1 MPHDEP
7 LAAMEGGGAWLHDFH
22 QLERR
27 RIRDILLVS
36 SLFDFYLFEEEG
48 LLYEQIQSE
57 YHGLQ
62 LSHTPEFTRVSS
74 GAEALAK
81 LGRGERFDLIITTLH
96 IEDMTPLRLARSI
109 REAGVTTPVVL
120 LAYDKRELSDMITH
134 HGTSAFDRVFI
145 WQGDFRLLIAII
157 KNLEDEQ
164 NVDDDTTRFGV
175 QCILVNED
183 SIRYASY
190 FLPLL
195 YSEVMSHSQQLMAE
209 GLNPAHRALRMRAR
223 PKILLCSNW
232 EAALQTLERHQQ
244 HVIGVI
250 TDAGFPRAGDHDP
263 RAGIAFAREVK
274 DRFWDVPVLL
284 QSTNPDLERDAWDA
298 GALFIAKHSP
308 AFIDDFRRI
317 LREHFGFGDFVFRTS
332 EGREVARANDL
343 RSLEEKLHVV
353 PDECLLHHASRNDF
367 SNWFKARTE
376 FQLALRLR
384 PRKVSDYTSVADM
397 RADIIRQIHE
407 HRSQRQRGLF
417 MEFNRD
423 TFDPASSFARIGGGS
438 VGGKARGLAFLNILL
453 STRNVRTRF
462 DDLAIEVPPAVV
474 IGTDVFDEFLEANG
488 LRAFALGA
496 VGAVSD
502 VEIQRRFMAAKHFP
516 EEIAARLR
524 QFLELMREP
533 LAVRSSSLLEDSQF
547 HPFAGVYQTYMI
559 PNADADPAVRLDQLL
574 TAIRRVYASTFYHP
588 AREYI
593 KVTSLRV
600 EDEKMA
606 VIVQQMAGAM
616 HGTRFYPEVS
626 GVARSYN
633 FYPAGPQKPSDGIV
647 SIALGLGKTIV
658 DGGATVRFCP
668 IYPDH
673 LQQFFSARDAR
684 RNNQTSF
691 YALNL
696 GAAPQEVTS
705 VMDERILPF
714 DLRTAEEDGT
724 LQSVAST
731 YSAENDALY
740 DGIAR
745 PGMRIVTFAPI
756 LRHRL
761 IPLAASLEYLD
772 RLGTWGI
779 GTPVEIEFAVNLSV
793 PAGTR
798 KKLELLQM
806 RPLVLS
812 REMDELN
819 IDDFP
824 AEKLLCQSSQVLGHG
839 AIRDLCDIVVVDVET
854 FDRLHSHDAVREVA
868 RINERLVDEGRD
880 YLLIGPGRWGSLD
893 PLLGIPVKWDQIC
906 GAKAIVEAGF
916 RDLSTDPSQGSHFF
930 QNLTAFHVGYFSV
943 NPRVRDSFVDWEWL
957 ARQESVERGKLVRHI
972 RLASGVVVMM
982 NGRARR
988 GVILKPE

>member
-1 MPHDEP
+1 MPPDEP
-7 LAAMEGGGAWLHDFH
+7 LATTWLHDFH

-96 IEDMTPLRLARSI
+96 IEDMTPLRLARSF
-109 REAGVTTPVVL
+109 RESGVTTPIVL

-164 NVDDDTTRFGV
+164 NVDDDTNRFGV

-183 SIRYASY
+183 SVRYASY

-195 YSEVMSHSQQLMAE
+195 YSEVMRHSQQLMAE

-232 EAALQTLERHQQ
+232 EAALQSLERHQQ

-250 TDAGFPRAGDHDP
+250 TDAGFLRSGEHDP

-274 DRFWDVPVLL
+274 ARFWDVPVLL
-284 QSTNPDLERDAWDA
+284 QSTNPDLRQEAWDA
-298 GALFIAKHSP
+298 GALFLSKYSP
-308 AFIDDFRRI
+308 AFVEDFRRI
-317 LREHFGFGDFVFRTS
+317 LRAHFGFGDFVFRTR

-384 PRKVSDYTSVADM
+384 PRKVSDYASVADM
-397 RADIIRQIHE
+397 RTDIIRQLHE

-417 MEFNRD
+417 MEFHRD
-423 TFDPASSFARIGGGS
+423 TFDAASSFARIGGGS

-453 STRNVRTRF
+453 STRDVRTRF
-462 DDLAIEVPPAVV
+462 DDLEIEVPPAVV

-488 LRAFALGA
+488 LLPFALGA
-496 VGAVSD
+496 TSD
-502 VEIQRRFMAAKHFP
+502 VEIQRRFLAASHFP
-516 EEIAARLR
+516 KEIAERLR
-524 QFLELMREP
+524 EFLELVHEP

-559 PNADADPAVRLDQLL
+559 PNAGADPATRLDELL
-574 TAIRRVYASTFYHP
+574 TAIRRVYASTFYP
-588 AREYI
+588 SAREYI

-606 VIVQQMAGAM
+606 VIVQKLAGAM

-633 FYPAGPQKPSDGIV
+633 FYPAGPQRPDDGIV

-668 IYPDH
+668 LYPDH
-673 LQQFFSARDAR
+673 LQQFFSAGDAR

-691 YALNL
+691 YALDL
-696 GAAPQEVTS
+696 AAAPHEVTS
-705 VMDERILPF
+705 VTDERILPF

-731 YSAENDALY
+731 YSPENDALY

-761 IPLAASLEYLD
+761 IPLAESLAYLD
-772 RLGTWGI
+772 GLGKWGI
-779 GTPVEIEFAVNLSV
+779 GTPVEIEFALNVSV

-798 KKLELLQM
+798 KKLDLLQM

-819 IDDFP
+819 LDDLP
-824 AEKLLCQSSQVLGHG
+824 PEKLLCQSSQVLGHG
-839 AIRDLCDIVVVDVET
+839 AIRDLCDIVVVDMET
-854 FDRLHSHDAVREVA
+854 FDRLRSHDAVAEVA
-868 RINERLVDEGRD
+868 RINSRLIDEGRP
-880 YLLIGPGRWGSLD
+880 YLLVGPGRWGSLD
-893 PLLGIPVKWDQIC
+893 PLLGIAVKWDQIC
-906 GAKAIVEAGF
+906 GAKAIIESGF
-916 RDLSTDPSQGSHFF
+916 RDVSIDPSQGSHFF

-943 NPRVRDSFVDWEWL
+943 NPRLRDSFVDWEWL
-957 ARQESVERGKLVRHI
+957 TRQETLERGKLVRHL
-972 RLASGVVVMM
+972 RLTRGVVVLM
-982 NGRARR
+982 NGRERR